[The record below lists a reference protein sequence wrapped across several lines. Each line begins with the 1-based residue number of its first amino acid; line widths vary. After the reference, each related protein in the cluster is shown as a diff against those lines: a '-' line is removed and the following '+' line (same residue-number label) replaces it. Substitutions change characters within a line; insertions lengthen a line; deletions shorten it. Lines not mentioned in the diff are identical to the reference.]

1 MNPHQQEAPLN
12 TNQPQNQSRPNLSLF
27 ALILLILIVFIS
39 VAELRQAY
47 GFLDVLQNERD
58 AYIEAHIRTDYD
70 AWNEI
75 VRYARNLNR
84 FFIHHRGFD
93 GIAHPGAVTSDDVA
107 EDVASLT
114 SRLTFELVEALTRF
128 MNSVH
133 YEGQGPGEAWGA
145 QAELINE
152 LAELAP
158 LYIRSIDDRWQ
169 ISLSY
174 RVSNFAAIQNYLE
187 ATEEFVFILHDGV
200 LDQTFYNVE
209 TDDFDVFLREEVY
222 AIIDLSDI
230 FTTFNGI
237 PLNESFAR
245 GSISGLI
252 ALPME
257 QPSGSVISLAAQRA
271 HTSWLNSIESARG
284 VTYAYIGLALGATLI
299 TLIVILK
306 SLLPNT
312 HGAWGGII
320 FGSELYAKLPLLF
333 KSLFAIY
340 AIAFIARVT
349 WSPFAQTLGFNH
361 LIATYLA
368 VIVILFSVILIVYTL
383 RGKHQ
388 FSDELEVRI
397 AKKIILGFGIIRSLS
412 PIFLPII
419 WAGLVLVSI
428 GSLLAGLYFLYV
440 VSIAP
445 NSGSVLSLLL
455 CIGFLITSAASSVM
469 LLVFITYAESYY
481 YIKIIAEGHPVT
493 IPEQRGLFGKPLN
506 AISGLSHGLQSSL
519 EEQLQAERT
528 KTELITS
535 VSHDLKTPLTSI
547 INYVT
552 LLKNSNIEND
562 TAREYVEIL
571 ENKSERLKI
580 LIEDLFEAA
589 KLTSGSMELNLMP
602 VDIAQLLT
610 QAVGELSDKFESS
623 NIDIRYTPPEDK
635 FIIMLDGQR
644 MWRVF
649 ENLLNNIANYSPPG
663 SRAYITIEQLDQE
676 VEIVMKNVSLYPLDI
691 DPNELFE
698 RFKRGDTART
708 TEGSGLGLSIAKDIV
723 ELHDGRVQIAID
735 GDLFKVT
742 IGLELA
748 HSQY

>member
-1 MNPHQQEAPLN
+1 MN